1 MIECWKRLLLWK
13 CISILPVS
21 PEEKCFWQSVFYL
34 FHFIMHIDIYP
45 GTSAVALLLV
55 LNQGSTSPTSWL
67 QFSTHPPQ
75 TCLVYVLCL
84 FFKLTVEARRTGTG
98 WKHKIP
104 EHANHKL
111 EGKWKPFASFSANR
125 RIMSS
130 PTWKHRHTQDIYPN
144 SKTCS
149 LLWTSYETLSTGLHD
164 LLLWRELPLT
174 YISTIP
180 MPLLI
185 WTCAVCKMVCKRVS
199 FVLL

>member
-34 FHFIMHIDIYP
+34 FHLIMHIDIYP
-45 GTSAVALLLV
+45 GTSAIALLLV

-111 EGKWKPFASFSANR
+111 EGKWEPFVSFSANR
-125 RIMSS
+125 RTPENRDTHRTSIPTAKHALCFEHHMRHFLQGSMTCFSEEIFLQLIFLQSLCPFSS
-130 PTWKHRHTQDIYPN
+130 ELMLYAKWFAN
-144 SKTCS
+144 ES
-149 LLWTSYETLSTGLHD
+149 LL
-164 LLLWRELPLT
+164 
-174 YISTIP
+174 
-180 MPLLI
+180 
-185 WTCAVCKMVCKRVS
+185 
-199 FVLL
+199 F